1 MKTSDEYLT
10 RWNKF
15 GKLKT
20 ANDLEAYFK
29 KRNSYANSNRNFYH
43 YTSLDS
49 IDKIV
54 DIKKPLFRLKSVKNQ
69 NDQIEHCSADERTF
83 TLCFSSG
90 IHENLSLWLLYADK
104 GKKGGRLRFSGTML
118 KNLLNCTYTLDW
130 VDKDGKKYGKKDDE
144 KELNG
149 LVLNDS
155 DFALKELTEVLYL
168 RKSDDKNDDKDSY
181 FLKYNTMCNYSFNGD
196 EAKKYM
202 SAHEYSHKDIIW
214 YYEKET
220 RLVIQLTEKF
230 FRSHKPPE
238 PLQPI
243 INVKLGNEIFK
254 NMKLDLAP
262 GISLDELLKSENYGN
277 IKKRFTAINDSRY
290 LDGIKID
297 LCRGCNKQLDNTS
310 TKNTEE

>member
-1 MKTSDEYLT
+1 MNNEDLT

-20 ANDLEAYFK
+20 ENDLEAYFK
-29 KRNSYANSNRNFYH
+29 KRNSYANSSRNFYH

-54 DIKKPLFRLKSVKNQ
+54 TIDDPHFRLKSVKNQ
-69 NDQIEHCSADERTF
+69 NDRIEHGSADERTF

-104 GKKGGRLRFSGTML
+104 GKKGGRLRFTGTML
-118 KNLLNCTYTLDW
+118 KGLLNSQYFYAWLNEAE
-130 VDKDGKKYGKKDDE
+130 KKEYHNTHLK
-144 KELNG
+144 
-149 LVLNDS
+149 DS
-155 DFALKELTEVLYL
+155 DFDLKELTEVLYL
-168 RKSDDKNDDKDSY
+168 RKSNDKNDDNDSY

-220 RLVIQLTEKF
+220 RLVIQLKEEFLKN
-230 FRSHKPPE
+230 HKPPE

-243 INVKLGNEIFK
+243 INVKLSNEIFK

-262 GISLDELLKSENYGN
+262 GISFDEVLEDKNNYGN
-277 IKKRFTAINDSRY
+277 IQKRFTAISDSQY
-290 LDGIKID
+290 LNRIKID
-297 LCRGCNKQLDNTS
+297 LCRDCDREQNNTS
-310 TKNTEE
+310 TKNTEEENGK